1 MHLKLRK
8 VEKQL
13 YHIYAYM
20 YACIFFRFLNISS
33 FSYFSIIK
41 SQKLYMEKERRRT
54 KDNNIF
60 KTIFEIKINAISPG
74 NKKKIFVLI
83 NFSVTY
89 KG

>member
-1 MHLKLRK
+1 
-8 VEKQL
+8 
-13 YHIYAYM
+13 
-20 YACIFFRFLNISS
+20 
-33 FSYFSIIK
+33 
-41 SQKLYMEKERRRT
+41 MEKERRRT